1 MQSNFSPST
10 NILRDV
16 NRNINYIATPNTK
29 EIFNQ
34 ILNNLKSGVKTFNL
48 IGSYGTGKS
57 TFLWAIQQN
66 LVNEKNYFI
75 NLNGQFGGIK
85 QFEFINIIGDYKSL
99 SHSLLESIKSRKIT
113 DPYNQAIE
121 KLDTYYNKKCT
132 QNKYLFIFIDEFG
145 KFLEYAAKN
154 NPEKELYFIQ
164 QLAEYVNNE
173 ENNIVLISTLHQG
186 FSSYS
191 KGLDRE
197 QKNEWEKVKGRIK
210 EISFNEPVEQLIKL
224 SADFISTNFDFTP
237 NIEKVSQLSKLIN
250 KSKLTGSKDSI
261 NMSVLEK
268 IYPLDLLSAS
278 ILVQSLQ
285 RYGQNER
292 SLFSFLSSSDVYG
305 LNKIKN
311 TVYSV
316 ESVYD
321 YLNHNFFSFI
331 NSKFNPD
338 FSQWNSIKSTLERV
352 KGRFDDEQVNYR
364 VALVKTIGLIN
375 LFGSNIGVCDKKTLA
390 AYHNFTLEI
399 DNSEL
404 LIEDLEKKNFIRF
417 AKYKNQYKIFD
428 GTDLNVDEALID
440 AENRIDTNY
449 NILDIINK
457 YVEMPILMAKKHM
470 LEKGTSRFFPI
481 QVSSKIITDIDPNY
495 DGIIN
500 IVLEDKIKAK
510 DLPSDEAIVYCELKE
525 ISSLNS
531 SIHEIK
537 KLEYIIEQ
545 NINDLVAL
553 SELNNLLNLEVSQIK
568 SILLSS
574 IFNDNADW
582 YFNNKRIEIS
592 SLSKLNKF
600 LSKVSDKIYHATP
613 IFHNELI
620 NKTKL
625 SGAVS
630 AARKEYFKNLIN
642 YHDCKDI
649 AYEKDKFP
657 PQKTI
662 YLTLLK
668 NTGLHYKVDAMY
680 GFKNPNS
687 DFKDLWNISEEYI
700 KSASVQPRRITEFI
714 DLLSLKPLG
723 LKKAFI
729 DHWVG
734 TFLFIKREEFALY
747 YQDRYEPNI
756 NFDNIELINKSPK
769 DFIIKYYHLTG
780 KRLELFN
787 RYRDLIDKDSI
798 KKASNSSFIQTIRP
812 FLMLERQLP
821 QTTKKTSRLSENTI
835 SLRDAIS
842 KTSDPE
848 KAFFEEFPAAFSI
861 YNIAELSDENI
872 SEYIISL
879 KEAIDELNLYYSSL
893 IDNTYSHITKILS
906 ETDDFIELKNNI
918 NSRYKSIKSD
928 LLPKHIKSFFIRLT
942 SGLDDKESWI
952 NSMVQD
958 LVGCTLQE
966 ISDIDYD
973 KLKNRFET
981 SFLELD
987 HLVDL
992 HKVKLKKEQEIFRI
1006 EFTSSKG
1013 GDQAQQFILDK
1024 SSQEDADELAKNL
1037 LGKLSDDIN
1046 TNKLALI
1053 KLLKKI
1059 SSK

>member
-10 NILRDV
+10 NIIRDV
-16 NRNINYIATPNTK
+16 NRDINYIATPNTK
-29 EIFNQ
+29 QIFNE
-34 ILNNLKSGVKTFNL
+34 ILNNLKLGVKTFNL

-66 LVNEKNYFI
+66 LVKEKNYFI

-85 QFEFINIIGDYKSL
+85 QFEFINLIGDYKSL
-99 SHSLLESIKSRKIT
+99 SNSLLEAIKAKKNT
-113 DPYNQAIE
+113 DPHQQALE
-121 KLDTYYNKKCT
+121 KLDIYYNKKCAED
-132 QNKYLFIFIDEFG
+132 KYLFIFIDEFG

-164 QLAEYVNNE
+164 QLAEYVNDK

-197 QKNEWEKVKGRIK
+197 QKNEWEKIKGRIK

-224 SADFISTNFDFTP
+224 SADYISTNLDFTP
-237 NIEKVSQLSKLIN
+237 DTKKVSQLAELIN
-250 KSKLTGSKDSI
+250 RSKLTGSSEAI
-261 NMSVLEK
+261 NISVLNK

-292 SLFSFLSSSDVYG
+292 SLFSFLSSSDVYS
-305 LNKIKN
+305 LDNSKN
-311 TVYSV
+311 NIYSV

-331 NSKFNPD
+331 TSKFNPD
-338 FSQWNSIKSTLERV
+338 FSQWNSIKSTIERV
-352 KGRFDDEQVNYR
+352 KGRFDDDRVDYR
-364 VALVKTIGLIN
+364 VTLVKTIGLIN
-375 LFGSNIGVCDKKTLA
+375 LFGSNIGVCDKNVLASYLNLTLG
-390 AYHNFTLEI
+390 I
-399 DNSEL
+399 DNAEL
-404 LIEDLEKKNFIRF
+404 LIKDLEKKNFIRF

-440 AENRIDTNY
+440 AENRIDKSY
-449 NILDIINK
+449 NIIDVINK
-457 YVEMPILMAKKHM
+457 HVEMPILMAKKHM

-481 QVSSKIITDIDPNY
+481 QVSSNIKNSIPSEY
-495 DGIIN
+495 DGIVN
-500 IVLEDKIKAK
+500 IVLEETIKVKA
-510 DLPSDEAIVYCELKE
+510 LPSDEAIIYCELND
-525 ISSLNS
+525 ISLLVNS
-531 SIHEIK
+531 VHETQ

-545 NINDLVAL
+545 NINDIVAL
-553 SELNNLLNLEVSQIK
+553 SELSNLLNQEIQQIK
-568 SILLSS
+568 SLLLTS
-574 IFNDNADW
+574 IFNSNSRW
-582 YFNNKRIEIS
+582 CFNNKRIEVS
-592 SLSKLNKF
+592 SLSNLNSI
-600 LSKVSDKIYHATP
+600 LSNVCDKVYHATP

-625 SGAVS
+625 SGAIS
-630 AARKEYFKNLIN
+630 AARKEYFKKLIN
-642 YHDCKDI
+642 NYDCKDI
-649 AYEKDKFP
+649 AFEKDKFP

-668 NTGLHYKVDAMY
+668 NTGLHHKIDALY
-680 GFKNPNS
+680 GFKKPNA
-687 DFKDLWNISEEYI
+687 DFKDLWNISEEFI
-700 KSASVQPRRITEFI
+700 KSASIQPRRITEFI
-714 DLLSLKPLG
+714 DLLSSKPLG

-729 DHWVG
+729 DHWIG
-734 TFLFIKREEFALY
+734 TFLFIKREQFALY

-756 NFDNIELINKSPK
+756 NFDNIELMNKSPK
-769 DFIIKYYHLTG
+769 DFVIKFYNLKG

-787 RYRDLIDKDSI
+787 RYRDLINEDSI
-798 KKASNSSFIQTIRP
+798 EKASNTSFIQTIRP
-812 FLMLERQLP
+812 FLILERQLP
-821 QTTKKTSRLSENTI
+821 ISTKNTSRLSNNTL

-861 YNIAELSDENI
+861 YNISDLSNKSI
-872 SEYIISL
+872 SEYIVAL
-879 KEAIDELNLYYSSL
+879 KNAIDELNNYYKSL
-893 IDNTYSHITKILS
+893 IDITFSHIVDILS
-906 ETDDFIELKNNI
+906 ETEDFVDLKKNI
-918 NSRYKSIKSD
+918 SVRYKSIKSD
-928 LLPKHIKSFFIRLT
+928 LLPAHIKSFFIRLT

-952 NSMVQD
+952 NSIVQD
-958 LVGCTLQE
+958 LVGCTLKE

-992 HKVKLKKEQEIFRI
+992 HNVKLRKEQEIFRI
-1006 EFTSSKG
+1006 EFTTSKG

-1024 SSQEDADELAKNL
+1024 GAQEKADELADNL
-1037 LGKLSDDIN
+1037 LGNLSSDIN

-1053 KLLKKI
+1053 KLLRKI